1 MSLFLAS
8 TAAAAW
14 LAAPQQ
20 VTPHPNPEPAR
31 VTYQEMPAGKWVE
44 HAQTGVWYGLT
55 EATDWR
61 AAEATAVQMGGH
73 LVTIRSMEQL
83 DWLREQFGTEK
94 LWIGLHDTG
103 EEAVFEWAS
112 GEACDFRFWTW
123 GCPDNFGLGENF
135 VYMNHSYFGDWN
147 DAGAPETPDL
157 ELRGV
162 VELPHPP
169 GDFDGDGLSDDLERV
184 LGTDRADFD
193 SDDDGIS
200 DFDEHRGWGS
210 DNWQTDPTAF
220 DTDGDGLSDG
230 QEGGRTRGVES
241 DRMRDIPGTNLA
253 VFRPDQD
260 AETETDPTRADTD
273 QDGAL
278 DGEEDRN
285 HDGVLDPG
293 ETDPLDS
300 GDQGLKLRSSPW
312 QHGDEA
318 LLEIVGAEPGAT
330 ITIYASR
337 SMSWGD
343 IESGRLDLLSQ
354 PMIPLTRAQVSAS
367 GEALWVVRGT
377 HALAQRRPVWLQAV
391 EIGAD
396 GIRRVTQP
404 IRVAEE
410 ATGS

>member
-8 TAAAAW
+8 AAAATC
-14 LAAPQQ
+14 LAALQQ
-20 VTPHPNPEPAR
+20 VTPHPNPEPTC
-31 VTYQEMPAGKWVE
+31 VTNQEMPATQWVE
-44 HAQTGVWYGLT
+44 HEQTGVWYGLT

-61 AAEATAVQMGGH
+61 AAEATAQQIGGH

-83 DWLREQFGTEK
+83 DWLREQFGTER

-112 GEACDFRFWTW
+112 GEPCDFRFWSW

-147 DAGAPETPDL
+147 DAGAPEAPDL

-169 GDFDGDGLSDDLERV
+169 GDFDGDGLLDDLERTI
-184 LGTDRADFD
+184 GTDSDDLD

-210 DNWQTDPTAF
+210 GNWQTDPTAF

-230 QEGGRTRGVES
+230 QEGGRTTGVKSE
-241 DRMRDIPGTNLA
+241 RLREIPGTNLA
-253 VFRPDQD
+253 VFRPDED
-260 AETETDPTRADTD
+260 PKTETNPTRADTD

-285 HDGVLDPG
+285 HDGMRDPD

-312 QHGDEA
+312 QRSDDA
-318 LLEIVGAEPGAT
+318 LLEIVGAEPGAN
-330 ITIYASR
+330 IWIYASR
-337 SMSWGD
+337 RISWGD
-343 IESGRLDLLSQ
+343 LESGRLDSLARPTL
-354 PMIPLTRAQVSAS
+354 PLTHARASAS
-367 GEALWVVRGT
+367 GKALWVVKGA
-377 HALAQRRPVWLQAV
+377 HALALRRTVWLQAV
-391 EIGAD
+391 EVGAD

-404 IRVAEE
+404 IRVAGNT
-410 ATGS
+410 AGS